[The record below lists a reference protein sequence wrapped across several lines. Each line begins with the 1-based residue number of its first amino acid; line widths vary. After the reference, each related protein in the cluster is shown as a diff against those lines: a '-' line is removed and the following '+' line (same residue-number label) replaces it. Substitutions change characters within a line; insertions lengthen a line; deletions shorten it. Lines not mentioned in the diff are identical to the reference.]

1 MKIGFIG
8 LGNMGA
14 AILEAVA
21 KTGQHELLLSDQN
34 QEKLAALADRFQG
47 KISNNQEIASQAQV
61 VFLGLKP
68 HLVGPVLSE
77 LEASIAE
84 NPTAVWISMAAG
96 VRLDQL
102 AAYLPAKQII
112 RMMPNTPVAIGQGM
126 TTFATSQA
134 ENARLFE
141 DLMAQS
147 GLVKQLPENLMDAAT
162 AIAGCGPAFI
172 YELIE
177 AMTTAGIQ
185 NGLTA
190 QVAQDLASQTVLGAA
205 QMVLESDQHPAQLR
219 DQVTSPGGST
229 IAGLVALTQA
239 GFQAATIQGVNQAL
253 ERTRELGQSSELNK
267 GQDIVKSL

>member
-21 KTGQHELLLSDQN
+21 KTGPHELLLSDQN

-61 VFLGLKP
+61 IFLGLKP
-68 HLVGPVLSE
+68 HLMGPVLSD
-77 LEASIAE
+77 LAGSIAE

-102 AAYLPAKQII
+102 AAYLPAQQII

-134 ENARLFE
+134 TNARLFE

-147 GLVKQLPENLMDAAT
+147 GQVKQLPENLMDAAT

-185 NGLTA
+185 NGLS
-190 QVAQDLASQTVLGAA
+190 AQDAQLLASQTVLGAA

-253 ERTRELGQSSELNK
+253 ERTRELGQYSELNK
-267 GQDIVKSL
+267 G

>member
-21 KTGQHELLLSDQN
+21 KTGPHELLLSDHN
-34 QEKLAALADRFQG
+34 QEKLAILADRFQG
-47 KISNNQEIASQAQV
+47 KATDNQEIASQAQV
-61 VFLGLKP
+61 IFLGLKP

-84 NPTAVWISMAAG
+84 NPTAIWISMAAG

-102 AAYLPAKQII
+102 AAYLPAEQII

-126 TTFATSQA
+126 TTFATSKA

-147 GLVKQLPENLMDAAT
+147 GQVKQLPENLMDAAT

-177 AMTTAGIQ
+177 AMTAAGIQ

-253 ERTRELGQSSELNK
+253 ERTKELGQ
-267 GQDIVKSL
+267 

>member
-21 KTGQHELLLSDQN
+21 KTGPHELLLSDQN

-47 KISNNQEIASQAQV
+47 KASNNQEIASQAQV

-68 HLVGPVLSE
+68 HLVGPVLSD
-77 LEASIAE
+77 LASSIAE
-84 NPTAVWISMAAG
+84 NPSAIWISMAAG

-102 AAYLPAKQII
+102 AAYLPAEQII

-134 ENARLFE
+134 TNARLFE

-185 NGLTA
+185 NGLS
-190 QVAQDLASQTVLGAA
+190 AQDAQLLASQTVLGAA

-253 ERTRELGQSSELNK
+253 ERTKELGQ
-267 GQDIVKSL
+267 

>member
-21 KTGQHELLLSDQN
+21 KTGPHELLLSDQN

-61 VFLGLKP
+61 IFLGLKP
-68 HLVGPVLSE
+68 HLVGPVLSD
-77 LEASIAE
+77 LASSIAE
-84 NPTAVWISMAAG
+84 NPSAIWISMAAG

-102 AAYLPAKQII
+102 AAYLPAEQIV

-177 AMTTAGIQ
+177 AMSAAGIQ
-185 NGLTA
+185 NGLS
-190 QVAQDLASQTVLGAA
+190 AQDAQLLASQTVLGAA

-253 ERTRELGQSSELNK
+253 ERTRELGQ
-267 GQDIVKSL
+267 

>member
-14 AILEAVA
+14 AILEAVS
-21 KTGQHELLLSDQN
+21 KTGPHELLLSDQN

-61 VFLGLKP
+61 IFLGLKP
-68 HLVGPVLSE
+68 HLVGPVLSD
-77 LEASIAE
+77 LASSIAE
-84 NPTAVWISMAAG
+84 NPSAIWISMAAG
-96 VRLDQL
+96 VRLGQL
-102 AAYLPAKQII
+102 AAYLPAQQII

-177 AMTTAGIQ
+177 AMSAAGIQ
-185 NGLTA
+185 NGLS
-190 QVAQDLASQTVLGAA
+190 AQDAQLLASQTVLGAA

>member
-21 KTGQHELLLSDQN
+21 KTGPHELLLSDQN

-61 VFLGLKP
+61 IFLGLKP

-84 NPTAVWISMAAG
+84 NPTAIWISMAAG

-102 AAYLPAKQII
+102 AAYLPAEQIV

-147 GLVKQLPENLMDAAT
+147 GQVKQLPENLMDAAT

-177 AMTTAGIQ
+177 AMSAAGIQ
-185 NGLTA
+185 NGLS
-190 QVAQDLASQTVLGAA
+190 AQDAQLLASQTVLGAA